1 MKISR
6 HLLLLALALSC
17 VLPATAEEAVRV
29 SIVQLL
35 ATPSA
40 YEGRRVEVS
49 GFVNLE
55 FEGNAIW
62 LHEDDLRHG
71 LYQNALWL
79 DVSGGQCA
87 DGGGKPLSAY
97 ATVAGRFTAT
107 AHGHMGLWPGQIALS
122 GDCLPLPV
130 RR

>member
-1 MKISR
+1 
-6 HLLLLALALSC
+6 
-17 VLPATAEEAVRV
+17 V

-35 ATPSA
+35 ANPQA
-40 YEGRRVEVS
+40 YEGRTVEVS

-62 LHEDDLRHG
+62 LHEEDFRRS

-79 DVSGGQCA
+79 DVSEAECA
-87 DGGGKPLSAY
+87 DANGKPLSAY
-97 ATVAGRFTAT
+97 ASISGTFTAKS
-107 AHGHMGLWPGQIALS
+107 HGHMGLWPGEITVTGS
-122 GDCLPLPV
+122 CFPLPS